1 MLYFNLKKILLLLL
15 FSSQIDCFR
24 INNYNNIKVVN
35 NINKQNNIIMN
46 YDMCPSYLEKYTHFL
61 NQEQGEFLVKKTAGV
76 FPQMDS
82 VSNFVLHT
90 NDILI
95 NKVLNNND
103 LSSDIKKNLVLFL
116 IHMTQNG
123 DSTGSHILQFY
134 NDLVNCLL

>member
-1 MLYFNLKKILLLLL
+1 MLYFNLKKLLLLLL
-15 FSSQIDCFR
+15 FTSQIECLR
-24 INNYNNIKVVN
+24 INNNNIKVVN
-35 NINKQNNIIMN
+35 NINKQNNIIMK
-46 YDMCPSYLEKYTHFL
+46 YDMCPNYLEKYTHFL
-61 NQEQGEFLVKKTAGV
+61 NQEQGEILVKKTAGV

-90 NDILI
+90 NDVLI

>member
-1 MLYFNLKKILLLLL
+1 
-15 FSSQIDCFR
+15 
-24 INNYNNIKVVN
+24 
-35 NINKQNNIIMN
+35 MN
-46 YDMCPSYLEKYTHFL
+46 YDICPSYLEKYTQFL

>member
-1 MLYFNLKKILLLLL
+1 MLYFNLKKLLLLL

-24 INNYNNIKVVN
+24 INNNNIKVVN
-35 NINKQNNIIMN
+35 NNNKQNNIIMN
-46 YDMCPSYLEKYTHFL
+46 YDICPSYLEKYTQFL